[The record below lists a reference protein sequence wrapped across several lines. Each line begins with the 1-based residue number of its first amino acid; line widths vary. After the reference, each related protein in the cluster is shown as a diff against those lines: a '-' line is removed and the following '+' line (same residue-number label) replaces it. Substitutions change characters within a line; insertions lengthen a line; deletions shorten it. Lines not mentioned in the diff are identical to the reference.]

1 MKKWIRPEL
10 DRKIVREIAEQYDI
24 PVFTAMLLTIR
35 GITDKD
41 SIERYFD
48 MSGKLGDPFS
58 IKDMDKAVKRIKTAV
73 MLGQKICVYGDYDCD
88 GVTSAALLYSYL
100 QSAAADVICYIPDRN
115 SEGYGMNTGAVDKLK
130 EQGVELIVTVD
141 NGISA
146 IDEIFYAG
154 KLGIDVVVTDHHKPR
169 EVLPNAAA
177 VVDPHRPDD
186 TSGFKDYCGA
196 GLALMLAAALEGDDF
211 IITENYSDL
220 AAFGTIADLVPLCGE
235 NRMIV
240 KTGLLH
246 IRNSERQGIVSLIE
260 QAQIDKINAGNVAFK
275 LAPRI
280 NAAGRLGSPYDALE
294 LLLTEDEDT
303 AGRIAAELGA
313 LNTERQSIENR
324 IFEEIVRMLEKDPEL
339 SYYRVL
345 VVSSAGW
352 NPGVIGI
359 AASKVTEKYGKPC
372 IIISEDGDVCKAS
385 ARSIPEFSI
394 VDAIFAC
401 SELLEKFGGHPMA
414 AGLSIKKERIN
425 DFRKMIN
432 DYADALP
439 EMPLMPVKIDC
450 NLNPDTIVID
460 MVHQLR
466 AFEPFGYGNPKP
478 VFGITNMK
486 LEKIMPLS
494 GGKHLKLIVSRGK
507 SRLSLVRFSVTPE
520 EFPYP
525 EGCTLDFAVMIDVSI
540 YQQKEYL
547 SLVVKEIIPSGFD
560 AEKEMKEVQLYEQYL
575 RGIISPDLSDK
586 YPTREEFAAV
596 YLYIKKNPYKL
607 YTIDSVLTSLSP
619 LRLGAFKL
627 LAILDILK
635 ELRLI
640 SYSRSADEL
649 TVSICAGAG
658 KADLQSSGI
667 YKRLKEDT
675 DYAGKKS

>member
-1 MKKWIRPEL
+1 
-10 DRKIVREIAEQYDI
+10 
-24 PVFTAMLLTIR
+24 
-35 GITDKD
+35 
-41 SIERYFD
+41 
-48 MSGKLGDPFS
+48 
-58 IKDMDKAVKRIKTAV
+58 
-73 MLGQKICVYGDYDCD
+73 
-88 GVTSAALLYSYL
+88 
-100 QSAAADVICYIPDRN
+100 
-115 SEGYGMNTGAVDKLK
+115 
-130 EQGVELIVTVD
+130 
-141 NGISA
+141 
-146 IDEIFYAG
+146 
-154 KLGIDVVVTDHHKPR
+154 
-169 EVLPNAAA
+169 
-177 VVDPHRPDD
+177 
-186 TSGFKDYCGA
+186 
-196 GLALMLAAALEGDDF
+196 
-211 IITENYSDL
+211 
-220 AAFGTIADLVPLCGE
+220 
-235 NRMIV
+235 
-240 KTGLLH
+240 
-246 IRNSERQGIVSLIE
+246 
-260 QAQIDKINAGNVAFK
+260 
-275 LAPRI
+275 
-280 NAAGRLGSPYDALE
+280 
-294 LLLTEDEDT
+294 
-303 AGRIAAELGA
+303 
-313 LNTERQSIENR
+313 
-324 IFEEIVRMLEKDPEL
+324 
-339 SYYRVL
+339 
-345 VVSSAGW
+345 
-352 NPGVIGI
+352 
-359 AASKVTEKYGKPC
+359 
-372 IIISEDGDVCKAS
+372 
-385 ARSIPEFSI
+385 
-394 VDAIFAC
+394 
-401 SELLEKFGGHPMA
+401 
-414 AGLSIKKERIN
+414 
-425 DFRKMIN
+425 MIN